1 MPTEPIRPLS
11 PGPERPLVG
20 AHLAADIRSRGS
32 AHVYTGFVASLDG
45 RVALGDAWGPPDG
58 VRNDRD
64 WRMLLELAMQADAV
78 LLSGTSVARLAN
90 GFFGDPDERGFA
102 DLVAWRRDRGLTD
115 KPAAVVMSR
124 RGRFEPDAL
133 AAVGDRVLLAVGEP
147 LPDDVAAAYAD
158 VGVEVVTAGDDGLVD
173 PERMVAGLAGRG
185 IRYMCSVAGPRVLH
199 DLVPVLDT
207 VFLTIVARFVAGE
220 DFASLVEGPVLDPA
234 PGFRFRSAWVDEHGP
249 DGADQLF
256 VELARG

>member
-1 MPTEPIRPLS
+1 MPTEPIRPLV
-11 PGPERPLVG
+11 PGPERPLEG
-20 AHLAADIRSRGS
+20 AHLGADIRGRGP
-32 AHVYTGFVASLDG
+32 AYVYTGFVASLDG

-78 LLSGTSVARLAN
+78 LLSGTSVQRLSN
-90 GFFGDPDERGFA
+90 GFFGDPEERGFA
-102 DLVAWRRDRGLTD
+102 DLVTWRREHGLTD

-124 RGRFEPDAL
+124 RGRFDPAAL
-133 AAVGDRVLLAVGEP
+133 AAVGDRVVLAVGAP
-147 LPDDVAAAYAD
+147 LPDDLARIYAE

-173 PERMVAGLAGRG
+173 PQRMVAGLAERG
-185 IRYMCSVAGPRVLH
+185 IRYVCSVAGPRVLH
-199 DLVPVLDT
+199 DLVPVLDA

-220 DFASLVEGPVLDPA
+220 DFTSLVEGSVIDPA
-234 PGFRFRSAWVDEHGP
+234 PGFRIQSAWLDRDGP

-256 VELARG
+256 VELTRH